1 MDDDRSRAIV
11 RLAHVAKTYQSKN
24 GEVVALDGVTL
35 DIARGSFVSI
45 VGRSGCG
52 KSTLLKII
60 AGLLPVSDGCV
71 LMDGREVQGPIDD
84 LGMVFQT
91 PVLLDWR
98 NVLGN
103 ILLPA
108 EILGVNGK
116 KARERARELID
127 KVGLSGFETRYPYE
141 LSGGMQQRV
150 SLCRALVSDPS
161 LLLMDEPFGALDAL
175 TRDEMA
181 VELLRLYETTGH
193 KTIVFVT
200 HSIDEAVLLADRV
213 VVMSPRPGRIRTI
226 VDIDIPRPRG
236 IDVRYEARFARYS
249 QVVRDAIYEA

>member
-1 MDDDRSRAIV
+1 MGEVSGAIV
-11 RLAHVAKTYQSKN
+11 SLAQVAKTYQSRN
-24 GEVVALDGVTL
+24 GEVVALDGVSL

-60 AGLLPVSDGCV
+60 AGLLPVSGGCV
-71 LMDGREVQGPIDD
+71 VMDGREVVGPIDD

-98 NVLGN
+98 DVLGN

-108 EILGVNGK
+108 EILGVNSRQ
-116 KARERARELID
+116 ARERARELIE
-127 KVGLSGFETRYPYE
+127 KVGLSGFEKRYPYE

-236 IDVRYEARFARYS
+236 IDVRYDTRFARYS